1 MYKFTIFFVSVECV
15 LKNCKMLSFKK
26 SFFYEYVFEY
36 LSNIYPRQMMATMAQ
51 FERLRKYVSKHRTQF
66 PKLLPALRSL
76 SEFVGHDDI
85 KETVSKMVLY
95 FISQYEVE
103 KPLRRSKRRRS
114 SRKKMSKKRRRRSS
128 SISDD
133 DEDYDPEKDGSAK
146 MALIALLTQSLQ
158 PPDEDSSSDDEEDD
172 PPWVAKCRTRLNVLQ
187 GHFVHTLL
195 LGNPGT
201 GKTTFATLLVDVW
214 DALGII
220 DKRRFKITKR
230 SDWVGKYQGHSV
242 AKAKKL
248 IDSAKGG
255 VIFIDEAYS
264 IIAAKDGDDMYGKE
278 VLTEIVEAMSN
289 IDKQVIFI
297 MAGYEKEMKQL
308 FTFNAGLERRF
319 GYVYR
324 FNAPQG
330 IMLERI
336 FLQQLQDAKW
346 KVRKEDREEI
356 SAFFRLESK
365 YLKHGGGST
374 KQLIFHSK
382 QTAIVRQ
389 FPSKVKNTLMIGD
402 LKEGMKTFKKYA
414 GVLQSSDLPP
424 NMYL

>member
-1 MYKFTIFFVSVECV
+1 MYI
-15 LKNCKMLSFKK
+15 
-26 SFFYEYVFEY
+26 
-36 LSNIYPRQMMATMAQ
+36 MATMAQ
-51 FERLRKYVSKHRTQF
+51 FERLRTYISKHRTKF
-66 PKLLPALRSL
+66 PKLLPAIRSL
-76 SEFVGHDDI
+76 SEFVGHNDI
-85 KETVSKMVLY
+85 KDTVAKMVLY
-95 FISQYEVE
+95 FISQYKAE
-103 KPLRRSKRRRS
+103 KPLRRSKRKRS
-114 SRKKMSKKRRRRSS
+114 SRNKNAPRRRRRSS
-128 SISDD
+128 SVSEDD
-133 DEDYDPEKDGSAK
+133 ADYDPEEDGSAK
-146 MALIALLTQSLQ
+146 LALIALLTQSLQ
-158 PPDEDSSSDDEEDD
+158 PPDEDSSSDEEEDD
-172 PPWVAKCRTRLNVLQ
+172 PPWVARCRTRLNVLQ

-264 IIAAKDGDDMYGKE
+264 IISAKDGDDMYGKE

-297 MAGYEKEMKQL
+297 MAGYEEEMKQL
-308 FTFNAGLERRF
+308 FTHNAGLERRF

-324 FNAPQG
+324 FNSPPG
-330 IMLERI
+330 VMLQKI
-336 FLQQLQDAKW
+336 FLQQLHDTKW
-346 KVRKEDREEI
+346 KIQKEDKDDLAVFFNRE
-356 SAFFRLESK
+356 AKF
-365 YLKHGGGST
+365 LKHGGGST
-374 KQLIFHSK
+374 KQLIFHAK

-389 FPSKVKNTLMIGD
+389 FPSKVKNTLMLEDI
-402 LKEGMKTFKKYA
+402 KEGMKTFVKYA
-414 GVLQSSDLPP
+414 GVLQPQPPLP